1 MSKTDSIAFL
11 GEQGAEQL
19 LGRGDMLYMAQGQ
32 RPVRLHGAFVSDDEV
47 EAVAEYL
54 RLQKE
59 PEYEQSVMEESL

>member
-1 MSKTDSIAFL
+1 
-11 GEQGAEQL
+11 
-19 LGRGDMLYMAQGQ
+19 MAQGQ

>member
-1 MSKTDSIAFL
+1 
-11 GEQGAEQL
+11 
-19 LGRGDMLYMAQGQ
+19 MLYMAQGQ